1 MEKENKYYVYFH
13 FNIIK
18 KEIFYVGKGYGR
30 RASVKINRNKFW
42 ENTAKKYKYEIL
54 FPHINLTEQEAIEL
68 EIYYINHIGRRDLN
82 KGTLVNLTN
91 GGEGSSGYIMTDEHK
106 QNIQKKLIGRVFSE
120 EHIKNNIKSKIGKKR
135 SKEICENISIGR
147 KNRIIT
153 KEERE
158 KLVLAGKMSI
168 GRKHSSETK
177 TKISKSNKNK
187 TVSNE
192 TKELLKKRKECKKV
206 FQFDLNDNYI
216 KEYPS
221 IKEASRVNNLDAAT
235 ISRCCHNKKNTSGG
249 FKWKFKD

>member
-1 MEKENKYYVYFH
+1 MEKENKYYIYFH
-13 FNIIK
+13 FNTIK

-54 FPHINLTEQEAIEL
+54 FPHINLTEKEAIEL

-82 KGTLVNLTN
+82 KGTLVNLTD

-158 KLVLAGKMSI
+158 KLVLAGKMST

-177 TKISKSNKNK
+177 KKISESNILAK
-187 TVSNE
+187 
-192 TKELLKKRKECKKV
+192 KEKEKPV
-206 FQFDLNDNYI
+206 IQL
-216 KEYPS
+216 
-221 IKEASRVNNLDAAT
+221 NLDNEIIKTFKSLSSAAKQT
-235 ISRCCHNKKNTSGG
+235 KLDKSRISKCCHGEAKTTGG